1 MGAIVLFLSV
11 VVFLF
16 SFSFS
21 WAAGSLVRSSP
32 FLYIPARRKRHRI
45 IMNNLTYPPPTH
57 SPLHSS
63 LLLQINDR
71 VLALLQQQQYTK
83 PTQKK
88 KKREKTKK
96 NKKVPSG
103 PPLRPG
109 FSFPPTLLHH
119 DGTQPLCICL
129 IIKSIVQFSRTTIT
143 KNISKKMY
151 SVIYIR
157 NK

>member
-21 WAAGSLVRSSP
+21 WAAGWPVRSSP

-96 NKKVPSG
+96 KQKSSERPAA
-103 PPLRPG
+103 PPWLFLPTYPPPPRRNPT
-109 FSFPPTLLHH
+109 SLHLLDYQVDSTIFPHY
-119 DGTQPLCICL
+119 
-129 IIKSIVQFSRTTIT
+129 
-143 KNISKKMY
+143 N
-151 SVIYIR
+151 
-157 NK
+157 N